1 MRSQLHFLKFIS
13 VIALIQTAIACS
25 QQKLGSEPSS
35 QKAVISAST
44 AQPALSPAPSN
55 QQTTTKAEII
65 PQPQISVGTYNL
77 GSRYIQ
83 IVNLGNRFCYE
94 GVSLPSGRYDV
105 AVGETTGSLSP
116 EKDYFAIDGWKKY
129 GKTIT
134 LRQNGSNLLITDN
147 SGSSQEYSFLNNNTS
162 KVGFSEPLLKCL
174 NSTEPF
180 FETQPGYTISSA
192 TTTPPNQSTGNL
204 LSPEQK
210 TQLMRLPLTI
220 IAPTSL
226 PAGFRL
232 VKASGEVGKYAN
244 GDDDSGYAIAYEGE
258 ANTCITI
265 TGTQSGTRGL
275 NKLREEQTEFGLL
288 TIYTENARDNTIR
301 TIVTPLGVNGSVKG
315 NLILISG
322 GTLPDNTTS
331 QGWKPCS
338 PVSIP
343 TYIEVLKSLS
353 VVK

>member
-1 MRSQLHFLKFIS
+1 MSFGSYMHFLKS
-13 VIALIQTAIACS
+13 VSLIAVIQTAIACS
-25 QQKLGSEPSS
+25 HQNLGSEPSIPKAIISTSTS
-35 QKAVISAST
+35 QPPINS
-44 AQPALSPAPSN
+44 APSN
-55 QQTTTKAEII
+55 QQTPTKAEII
-65 PQPQISVGTYNL
+65 PQIQISAGTYNL

-83 IVNLGNRFCYE
+83 IANLGNRFCYE

-116 EKDYFAIDGWKKY
+116 EKDYFAIEGWRKY

-147 SGSSQEYSFLNNNTS
+147 SGSSQEYSFLNSNTS
-162 KVGFSEPLLKCL
+162 KSGFSDPLVKCL
-174 NSTEPF
+174 NSTDPF

-192 TTTPPNQSTGNL
+192 TTKQSNQLTGNL
-204 LSPEQK
+204 LSPSQK
-210 TQLMRLPLTI
+210 AQLMRLPLPI

-232 VKASGEVGKYAN
+232 VKASGEAGQYAN

-258 ANTCITI
+258 GNTCITI
-265 TGTQSGTRGL
+265 TGSQSGTRGL

-288 TIYTENARDNTIR
+288 TIYTENARDNMIR
-301 TIVTPLGVNGSVKG
+301 TIVTPLGVKG

-322 GTLPDNTTS
+322 GTLPDNTTG
-331 QGWKPCS
+331 QGWKSCS

-353 VVK
+353 VMR